1 MTALPTPTTTNT
13 QDSMLFQSILQGW
26 RRGRNLSV
34 ETHGHFAPGV
44 AEATLE
50 HWQLGA
56 LFRLHLR
63 ALVCHIGLLSRES
76 ALSGAT
82 PEERYRS
89 YCDAFFTNHS
99 SEFDD
104 CFAPLVS
111 LRPVVLNQHTAAL
124 EELGAALSADRN
136 DLERHFGIPR
146 TSMVTHVESGG
157 DTHDGARRVCILTFD
172 NGQQLVYK
180 PRPVSGETGWE
191 KLAAWLGQESPFA
204 LPAAHALNRGSH
216 GWVEYVPAL
225 PSAQEGKLL
234 NKPDFLHRCGI
245 LIAIMHAL
253 NAKDMH
259 RENLRITETG
269 PLPVDLETILHVSQ
283 PAGSTRT
290 ADDAW
295 VELGA
300 SVSSNGLLPTAIVN
314 PAAAGEGWTDI
325 GFLATEAGGG
335 SSHRFLAVLNPFR
348 DDMRLS
354 FESEENWEHPYENR
368 SKEDAVAA
376 AAAVANGFEEAYR
389 WLTAHREEFTKAVT
403 EAFAGA
409 RLRYL
414 NGHTQDYTNVLRLS
428 CAAEAMADVTART
441 DRLKQ
446 ITNLA
451 ENPDPLLTEAEIS
464 QLWFGHIPM
473 FMMDAEATTVLS
485 AEGHA
490 LTNATHSPLDAA
502 RNKIAA
508 LGDDDLRQQ
517 LDLIWASF
525 IALHPDN
532 HLAQSLTTSASLL
545 RKPGGLHQ
553 LAHDLADDLVH
564 RVRPDGSPR
573 HAPSWVGPVP
583 STSIVRPWAAGVLGF
598 DLYSGRTG
606 VGLAL
611 AQAAVVLDHPGAR
624 RVAEQIFEACATSL
638 ATEPE
643 ALTDIMGAGCWPGS
657 AGLPLAL
664 ARAGILLQRE
674 DWRRIA
680 QEFVT
685 HLPVPEGL
693 DIIDG
698 LAGDLLARA
707 GAHALEASDGTRL
720 LHAVLTAPIDDETLT
735 HSGYAHGVAGT
746 LHALAASPLP
756 NAEIA
761 PAVTR
766 LLECLEALRT
776 PDSQAWLSSTFPD
789 SGVATAWCHGG
800 AGIALGVAAAHAAR
814 PGLIPT
820 TLVDAAVATMAA
832 DGFGRN
838 LTLCHGDSGNWAIA
852 SWIARHLGHERAAD
866 AVADGEKTLTTDV
879 LRAQLDDRRN
889 RNSLNDSLMVGRS
902 GVLLHLT
909 TRLDPTLGSEPLTPP
924 SPPALGDSR

>member
-1 MTALPTPTTTNT
+1 MTALPTLPTTNT
-13 QDSMLFQSILQGW
+13 QDSILFEPILQGW
-26 RRGRNLSV
+26 RQGHDLLV
-34 ETHGHFAPGV
+34 GTHGHFAPGV

-50 HWQLGA
+50 RWQLEA
-56 LFRLHLR
+56 LLTLNLR
-63 ALVCHIGLLSRES
+63 ALVCHIGLLSREF
-76 ALSGAT
+76 ALQGAT

-89 YCDAFFTNHS
+89 YCNTFFANHS

-111 LRPVVLNQHTAAL
+111 LRPVVLDQHTAAL

-136 DLERHFGIPR
+136 DLEQHFDIPHA
-146 TSMVTHVESGG
+146 SVVTHVDSGG

-172 NGQQLVYK
+172 NGQRLVYK

-191 KLAAWLGQESPFA
+191 KLTAWLTQESPFA
-204 LPAAHALNRGSH
+204 LLAAHALNRGSH

-225 PSAQEGKLL
+225 PSEQEGKLL
-234 NKPDFLHRCGI
+234 KTPEFLRRCGI
-245 LIAIMHAL
+245 LIAVMHAL

-259 RENLRITETG
+259 RENLHITKAG

-283 PAGSTRT
+283 PVGSTCT

-295 VELGA
+295 VELGS
-300 SVSSNGLLPTAIVN
+300 SVSSNGLLPTAIPN

-335 SSHRFLAVLNPFR
+335 NSYRFLAVLNPFR

-368 SKEDAVAA
+368 SKEDTVAA
-376 AAAVANGFEEAYR
+376 AEAVANGFEEAYR
-389 WLTAHREEFTKAVT
+389 WLISHREGFTKAVV
-403 EAFAGA
+403 EAFTGA
-409 RLRYL
+409 RLRHL
-414 NGHTQDYTNVLRLS
+414 NGHTQDYANVLQLS

-473 FMMDAEATTVLS
+473 FMMDAEDTTVLS
-485 AEGHA
+485 AEGRA
-490 LTNATHSPLDAA
+490 LTNAAHSPLDAA

-508 LGDDDLRQQ
+508 LSDEDLRQQ

-525 IALHPDN
+525 VALHPDN
-532 HLAQSLTTSASLL
+532 HIPQSFTTSTPLL

-553 LAHDLADDLVH
+553 LAHDLTDDLVR
-564 RVRPDGSPR
+564 RVRPDGSSR

-583 STSIVRPWAAGVLGF
+583 STDMVRPWAAGVLGF

-606 VGLAL
+606 VGLTL
-611 AQAAVVLDHPGAR
+611 AQAAVALNHPGAR

-638 ATEPE
+638 ATDPE
-643 ALTDIMGAGCWPGS
+643 ALTDLMGAGCWPGS

-664 ARAGILLQRE
+664 ARAGILLERE
-674 DWRRIA
+674 DWRRTA
-680 QEFVT
+680 REFVT

-707 GAHALEASDGTRL
+707 GAHAFEATDGTRL
-720 LHAVLTAPIDDETLT
+720 LNAILTAPIDDATLT
-735 HSGYAHGVAGT
+735 HSGYAHGVAGA
-746 LHALAASPLP
+746 LHAIAASPLP
-756 NAEIA
+756 DTEIA

-766 LLECLEALRT
+766 LLEHLETLRT
-776 PDSQAWLSSTFPD
+776 PDSRAWLSSTFPD

-800 AGIALGVAAAHAAR
+800 AGIALGVAAAHTAR

-820 TLVDAAVATMAA
+820 ALVDAAVATMAA

-852 SWIARHLGHERAAD
+852 SWIARHLGHERATE
-866 AVADGEKTLTTDV
+866 AVADGEKALTADV
-879 LRAQLDDRRN
+879 LRSHLGDRRN

-909 TRLDPTLGSEPLTPP
+909 ARLDPTLGSEPLTPP
-924 SPPALGDSR
+924 SPLAFGGSR

>member
-1 MTALPTPTTTNT
+1 MTSLPTSTTTNT
-13 QDSMLFQSILQGW
+13 QDSMLFQPILQGW
-26 RRGRNLSV
+26 SRGHDLSV
-34 ETHGHFAPGV
+34 GTHSHFAPGV

-50 HWQLGA
+50 QWQLKA
-56 LFRLHLR
+56 LLMLHLR

-76 ALSGAT
+76 ALPGAT
-82 PEERYRS
+82 PEERYHS
-89 YCDAFFTNHS
+89 YCDAFFSNHS

-111 LRPVVLNQHTAAL
+111 LRPVVLDQHTAAL
-124 EELGAALSADRN
+124 EELSAALSADWN
-136 DLERHFGIPR
+136 DLEQHFGIPR
-146 TSMVTHVESGG
+146 TSVVTHVESGG

-172 NGQQLVYK
+172 NGQRLVYK

-191 KLAAWLGQESPFA
+191 KLTAWLGQESPFA
-204 LPAAHALNRGSH
+204 LPAAHALNCGSH
-216 GWVEYVPAL
+216 GWVGYIPAL
-225 PSAQEGKLL
+225 PSEQEGKLL
-234 NKPDFLHRCGI
+234 KTPDFLHHCGI

-259 RENLRITETG
+259 RENLRITEAG

-283 PAGSTRT
+283 PVGSTRT
-290 ADDAW
+290 AHDAW
-295 VELGA
+295 LELGA
-300 SVSSNGLLPTAIVN
+300 SVSSNGLLPTAIRN
-314 PAAAGEGWTDI
+314 PAAAGEGWADI

-335 SSHRFLAVLNPFR
+335 NSYRFLAVLNPFR

-389 WLTAHREEFTKAVT
+389 WLVAHREEFTEAVT
-403 EAFAGA
+403 ESFTGA

-414 NGHTQDYTNVLRLS
+414 NGQTQDYANVLQLS
-428 CAAEAMADVTART
+428 CAAEAMADVAART
-441 DRLKQ
+441 DRLKR

-490 LTNATHSPLDAA
+490 LTKAAHSPLDAA
-502 RNKIAA
+502 RNKIAT
-508 LGDDDLRQQ
+508 LGDEDLRQQ

-532 HLAQSLTTSASLL
+532 HLAQPLTTSAPLL

-553 LAHDLADDLVH
+553 LAHDLTDDLI
-564 RVRPDGSPR
+564 RRARPDGSSDR
-573 HAPSWVGPVP
+573 APSWVGPVP
-583 STSIVRPWAAGVLGF
+583 SSHMVRPWAPGVLGF

-611 AQAAVVLDHPGAR
+611 AQAAVALDHPGAR

-638 ATEPE
+638 ATDPKT
-643 ALTDIMGAGCWPGS
+643 LTDIMGAGCWPGS
-657 AGLPLAL
+657 AGLPFAL
-664 ARAGILLQRE
+664 ARAGMLLDRE
-674 DWRRIA
+674 NWRKVA

-707 GAHALEASDGTRL
+707 GAHAIEATDGTRL
-720 LHAVLTAPIDDETLT
+720 LQAILTAPIDDATLT
-735 HSGYAHGVAGT
+735 YSGYAHGVTGT

-756 NAEIA
+756 DTEIA

-766 LLECLEALRT
+766 LLKRLEALRA
-776 PDSQAWLSSTFPD
+776 PDSRAWLTSAFPD

-800 AGIALGVAAAHAAR
+800 AGIALGVAAAHTAR

-820 TLVDAAVATMAA
+820 TLVDEAVATMAA
-832 DGFGRN
+832 NGFGRN

-866 AVADGEKTLTTDV
+866 AVADGEKALTADV
-879 LRAQLDDRRN
+879 LRSQLSDRRN

-924 SPPALGDSR
+924 SPPAFGDSR